1 MRTLTFACTVALV
14 CGAAFAPAHAAD
26 VYAPPPVYRAPPA
39 AYIPPPPRYA
49 YPVEV
54 VPVAPPVGVIGVPQ
68 GPAYVVPQPA
78 YQAGTEYVQS
88 PVLLDERHYRKCW
101 REWGQLRC
109 AVRPHW
115 FAW

>member
-1 MRTLTFACTVALV
+1 MY
-14 CGAAFAPAHAAD
+14 AP
-26 VYAPPPVYRAPPA
+26 PPPVYRAPPA

-49 YPVEV
+49 YPVEP
-54 VPVAPPVGVIGVPQ
+54 VPVAPLVVERPVGIISVPQ

-78 YQAGTEYVQS
+78 YQAGDEYAQG
-88 PVLLDERHYRKCW
+88 PVLLDERHYRRCW

-109 AVRPHW
+109 TVRPHW